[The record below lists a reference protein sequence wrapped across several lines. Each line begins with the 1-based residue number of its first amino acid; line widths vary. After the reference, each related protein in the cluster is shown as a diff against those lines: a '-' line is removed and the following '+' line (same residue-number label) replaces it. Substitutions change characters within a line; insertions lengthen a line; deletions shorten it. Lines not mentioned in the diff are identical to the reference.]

1 MITYKTKPT
10 NKVIEDGKVKNK
22 VTADN
27 DSSKENEASFKRQNI
42 IKSNNKAET
51 NYKDKT
57 TTWTIIVNN
66 NNYPLNNAIITDTF
80 DAWWITIKR

>member
-10 NKVIEDGKVKNK
+10 NKVIEDGKVKIK
-22 VTADN
+22 LQLIMIQVKKMKLA
-27 DSSKENEASFKRQNI
+27 SSKENI

-66 NNYPLNNAIITDTF
+66 NNYPLNNAIITDTLIMV
-80 DAWWITIKR
+80 DYN

>member
-10 NKVIEDGKVKNK
+10 NKVIEDGKVKIK
-22 VTADN
+22 LQLIMIQVKKMKLA
-27 DSSKENEASFKRQNI
+27 SSKNI

-66 NNYPLNNAIITDTF
+66 NNYPLNNAILRTPLM
-80 DAWWITIKR
+80 WWITIKR